1 MATNLFKGKYI
12 LVTGGTGSIGSIIVK
27 KLLELDPKQIKV
39 LSRDET
45 KQYNLAQELNYNPKV
60 RFLIGDIRN
69 KDRVYK
75 AMENIDIVFHAA
87 AMKHIL
93 ACENDPFEA
102 VETNVRGMQNIID
115 CAMAHNVEKV
125 IGISTDKATD
135 PVSVMGC
142 TKLLAEKMM
151 LAHYSGIHPTKFCFV
166 RFGNVLNSRGSVIP
180 LFYKQIMAGGP
191 VTVTDKRVCRFFM
204 SIDEAVDLIF
214 KASGLM
220 QDREIFILKD
230 MAMLKIYDL
239 AKAMIELYAPKFGYD
254 PRQIKINLTGLK
266 LGERLHEKLLTED
279 EALFA
284 LENKEM
290 FIIVPLINYG
300 LNKKIKLEKY
310 MADMNAKKCKVE
322 NYTTEGKKYLPIY
335 QIKKL
340 IAKDDKKMFETLNH
354 YN

>member
-1 MATNLFKGKYI
+1 MDINLFQGKSI

-27 KLLELDPKQIKV
+27 KLLELNPKQIKV

-60 RFLIGDIRN
+60 RLLIGDIRN
-69 KDRVYK
+69 KDRVNK
-75 AMENIDIVFHAA
+75 AMDNIDIVFHAA

-115 CAMAHNVEKV
+115 CAMANNVEKV
-125 IGISTDKATD
+125 IGVSTDKATD

-151 LAHYSGIHPTKFCFV
+151 LAHYKGTHPTKFCFV

-191 VTVTDKRVCRFFM
+191 VTVTNKEVRRFFM
-204 SIDEAVDLIF
+204 TIDEAVGLIF
-214 KASGLM
+214 EAAGLM
-220 QDREIFILKD
+220 QDREIFILKN
-230 MAMLKIYDL
+230 MSVLKIYDL
-239 AKAMIELYAPKFGYD
+239 AEAMIGLYARKFGYD
-254 PRQIKINLTGLK
+254 PKEIKIKITGLK

-279 EALFA
+279 EARFA
-284 LENKEM
+284 LENKGM
-290 FIIVPLINYG
+290 FIILPLVSYE
-300 LNKKIKLEKY
+300 LNREATLKKY
-310 MADMNAKKCKVE
+310 MADMKAKKCKVE
-322 NYTTEGKKYLPIY
+322 NYSTVGKKYLSIN

-340 IAKDDKKMFETLNH
+340 LVEDNKKMFETLNH
-354 YN
+354 YC